1 MAFFAVDFASL
12 TQLRYANILSTN
24 ADQVYKKPCHLAM
37 PRIPEDILE
46 RIRDATDIVDVVSEH
61 VQLGKKGRNFFGL
74 CPFHDEKSPSFSVNP
89 DRQIYHCFGCGVGGN
104 VFKFLQEIDRVTFI
118 EAVKFL
124 SERTGISLP
133 EHSGPS
139 REEADAADQLYR
151 ANDLAQKYFHHM
163 LLSDEAGANAREY
176 LQSRRLDAETI
187 ERFGLGY
194 APSSWDGLLK
204 VAGRRGL
211 PPHIMEQAGLALPRQ
226 GGNGHYD
233 RFRDRATFPIANL
246 SNRTIAFGARA
257 LQADQEPKYLNSP
270 ETPIYHKG
278 RVLYGLSDSRDAVRR
293 QDSVLVVEG
302 YMDLIS
308 LAQAGIHHVAATSGT
323 ALTEDHC
330 RTLTRYAHKVVL
342 LFDGDAAGST
352 AAMRGLETLL
362 GTGLD
367 ARVVSLPPE
376 HDPDT
381 FVQEHGP
388 DTLLARAE
396 NAQSV
401 LDFYLEQL
409 GQRHDLTSVEGK
421 SRAVETLKPLLAKPQ
436 DAVRRDLLLREVAQ
450 RLSVDEQALRQEL
463 QASVRHQRAPRRV
476 QNEPPQEILPDPPRH
491 ELEFIGLLLNFPQY
505 IPGTVSQFAPEALSD
520 TRTQT
525 LCRMLF
531 DRHAQSKAV
540 DIGMIMNE
548 LQDDT
553 LSRLITKCAAQ
564 GFDEEQAEQQ
574 WRDYLRHFQKN
585 SNQTRINAAR
595 QALAQAAANNDDGE
609 VARISAELVQLNQQR
624 QALAAEQNS

>member
-1 MAFFAVDFASL
+1 
-12 TQLRYANILSTN
+12 
-24 ADQVYKKPCHLAM
+24 M

-104 VFKFLQEIDRVTFI
+104 VFKFLQEIDRVTFV

-124 SERTGISLP
+124 SERTGINLP
-133 EHSGPS
+133 EHTGPS
-139 REEADAADQLYR
+139 HGEVESADHLYR
-151 ANDLAQKYFHHM
+151 ANDLAQKFFHHM
-163 LLSDEAGANAREY
+163 LLNDEVGAGAREY
-176 LQSRRLDAETI
+176 LQSRHLEAETI

-194 APSSWDGLLK
+194 APPEWDGLLK

-211 PPHIMEQAGLALPRQ
+211 NSQIMEQAGLALPRQ
-226 GGNGHYD
+226 SGRGHYD
-233 RFRDRATFPIANL
+233 RFRDRLTFPIANL
-246 SNRTIAFGARA
+246 SSRTIAFGARA
-257 LQADQEPKYLNSP
+257 LQPDQEPKYLNSP
-270 ETPIYHKG
+270 ETPVYQKG
-278 RVLYGLSDSRDAVRR
+278 RVLYGLSDTRDAVRR

-308 LAQAGIHHVAATSGT
+308 LSQAGIQHVVATSGT
-323 ALTEDHC
+323 ALTQDHC
-330 RTLTRYAHKVVL
+330 RTLARYAHKVVL

-352 AAMRGLETLL
+352 AAMRGLEVLL
-362 GTGLD
+362 STGLD

-381 FVQEHGP
+381 FVQEYGP

-401 LDFYLEQL
+401 LDFYLEKLAQH
-409 GQRHDLTSVEGK
+409 HDLSSVEGK
-421 SRAVETLKPLLAKPQ
+421 SRAVETFKPLLAKLDKPQ

-450 RLSVDEQALRQEL
+450 RLAIDEQALRQEL
-463 QASVRHQRAPRRV
+463 QASVRPQRTRRHT
-476 QNEPPQEILPDPPRH
+476 QNEPIQTPLLEPPRH

-505 IPGTVSQFAPEALSD
+505 IPETAREFVPETLTD
-520 TRTQT
+520 TRTQA

-531 DRHAQSKAV
+531 ERHNQSKAI
-540 DIGMIMNE
+540 DLGMIIND
-548 LQDDT
+548 LPDDR
-553 LSRLITKCAAQ
+553 LSRLVTKCAAQ
-564 GFDEEQAEQQ
+564 GFDEEQSERQ
-574 WRDYLRHFQKN
+574 WRDYLLHFQKT
-585 SNQTRINAAR
+585 SLQDRIAAAR
-595 QALAQAAANNDDGE
+595 QALGQAAASGDEAE
-609 VARISAELVQLNQQR
+609 VSRISTELIQLNQQR
-624 QALAAEQNS
+624 QAFVAEQNS